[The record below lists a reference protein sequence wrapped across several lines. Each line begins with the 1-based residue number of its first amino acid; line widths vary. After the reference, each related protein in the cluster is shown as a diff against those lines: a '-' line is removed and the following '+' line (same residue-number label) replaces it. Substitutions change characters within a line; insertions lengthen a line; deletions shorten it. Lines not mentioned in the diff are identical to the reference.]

1 MSKFGQYQ
9 EYPERGLAKAKAA
22 LLTVWPTLSR
32 YHEDLV
38 LVGGLAVDCLTKA
51 QPGGYPVAV
60 TIDADLGI
68 SLGAG
73 GDMYGTI
80 STDLAGL
87 GFHRDPEHTNRYF
100 RDVDGVKIH
109 LDFLTESPGGET
121 GSRMVDDIIASV
133 VPGINQALASR
144 RPVSISGVDLY
155 GVEKDIHV
163 NVAGIGALIAL
174 KVNAFG
180 GPTGRRHPKDAFDL
194 LLLVI
199 SYVEGTGKA
208 ISGFHN
214 EEGKGNPAYEHAL
227 EVLRNDFYEELS
239 DGPVRA
245 AEFLRGT
252 LDEVVRIR
260 QDMVTV
266 ARNLL
271 GEET

>member
-1 MSKFGQYQ
+1 MSKFGHYQ

-22 LLTVWPTLSR
+22 LLTVWPSLSR
-32 YHEDLV
+32 YHDDLV

-87 GFHRDPEHTNRYF
+87 GFDRDTVNTSRYF
-100 RDVDGVKIH
+100 RDVEGVKIY
-109 LDFLTESPGGET
+109 LDFLTESPDAQT
-121 GSRMVDDIIASV
+121 GSQRVDDIIASV
-133 VPGINQALASR
+133 IPGINRALASR
-144 RPVSISGVDLY
+144 RGIPISGPDLY
-155 GVEKDIHV
+155 GAEQTITV
-163 NVAGIGALIAL
+163 NVAGIGPLIAL

-180 GPTGRRHPKDAFDL
+180 GPTGRRHPKDAYDL
-194 LLLVI
+194 LLLVT
-199 SYVEGTGKA
+199 SYIDGSGRA
-208 ISGFHN
+208 ISGFHD
-214 EEGKGNPAYEHAL
+214 EAGKSNPAYGSAIEAL
-227 EVLRNDFYEELS
+227 RKDFYTETA

-252 LDEVVRIR
+252 LDEAERIR

-266 ARNLL
+266 ARRLL
-271 GEET
+271 GEDI